1 METTMKSHPS
11 ERSLSESV
19 TNIDRQPSRIRRAYL
34 LSMLA
39 SAGIAGLRAPASW
52 AQGVYPERGVK
63 LVIGYT
69 PGGAGDALARMMA
82 QKYTEAF
89 SQSFMVENRPGASAT
104 IAATSVAKGPTDG
117 YTLFVNTAPDTA
129 LAPISMAGQLQY
141 DFARDFAPI
150 GLVVTVPSVLV
161 VSADSPYRS
170 IEDIVQAAKKT
181 PGKLNYGS
189 FGNGTSAHMAAEL
202 FKSVVGLDI
211 THVPFKGSAPAL
223 VELLAGRV
231 DFIFDT
237 FASAWPHIK
246 AGKLRAFGVTSDA
259 RVPLAPNLP
268 TMLELGF
275 AGCVW
280 QSFIGVVAP
289 AATPVAVLDR
299 LYAETKKIIAQK
311 DVQERIT
318 SMGMIPGQA
327 IGPAYATFIA
337 EETSRSKALVQKAN
351 IRFD

>member
-1 METTMKSHPS
+1 MKSHLVG
-11 ERSLSESV
+11 RSLSKSL
-19 TNIDRQPSRIRRAYL
+19 TKTDYPPSKIRRACL

-39 SAGIAGLRAPASW
+39 GAGIAGLRAPASW

-161 VSADSPYRS
+161 VAADRPYRS

-211 THVPFKGSAPAL
+211 THIPYKGSAPAM

-231 DFIFDT
+231 DFIF
-237 FASAWPHIK
+237 
-246 AGKLRAFGVTSDA
+246 VTL
-259 RVPLAPNLP
+259 V
-268 TMLELGF
+268 
-275 AGCVW
+275 
-280 QSFIGVVAP
+280 I
-289 AATPVAVLDR
+289 VL
-299 LYAETKKIIAQK
+299 
-311 DVQERIT
+311 
-318 SMGMIPGQA
+318 
-327 IGPAYATFIA
+327 
-337 EETSRSKALVQKAN
+337 
-351 IRFD
+351 

>member
-1 METTMKSHPS
+1 MKSQPS
-11 ERSLSESV
+11 ERSLGAISTKS
-19 TNIDRQPSRIRRAYL
+19 DGQPSKSRRTYL
-34 LSMLA
+34 LGLMA
-39 SAGIAGLRAPASW
+39 SAGIAGLRAPTSW
-52 AQGVYPERGVK
+52 AQGAYPERAVK

-82 QKYTEAF
+82 QKYTEGF
-89 SQSFMVENRPGASAT
+89 SQTFMVENRPGASAT

-141 DFARDFAPI
+141 DIARDFTPI

-161 VSADSPYRS
+161 VAADSPYRS
-170 IEDIVQAAKKT
+170 IEDIVLAAKKT

-202 FKSVVGLDI
+202 FKSVAGLDI
-211 THVPFKGSAPAL
+211 VHIAFKGSAPAL
-223 VELLAGRV
+223 VELMAGRV

-237 FASAWPHIK
+237 FASAWPHIQS
-246 AGKLRAFGVTSDA
+246 GKLRAFGVTSDA

-268 TMLELGF
+268 TMQELGF

-280 QSFIGVVAP
+280 QSFIGILAP
-289 AATPVAVLDR
+289 SATPAPVLDR
-299 LYAETKKIIAQK
+299 LYSETKKIIAQK

-327 IGPAYATFIA
+327 IGSDYATFIA
-337 EETSRSKALVQKAN
+337 AETKRSRALIQTAN